1 MSTITSLRIQ
11 SLVQR
16 HPVAAYFVLAYLV
29 TWGGIVLIVG
39 SQGVGR
45 GTITTPQ
52 FMLVWAAM
60 LLGSGGVG
68 LLLTT
73 LLEGRAGLT
82 GLLSGMGRWRVGGS
96 WYAPLLIAPLAVSV
110 VLAVLAQ
117 VSPRFTPGIV
127 TASDKTTPLVLFLV
141 VAFGTFVE
149 ELGWTGFATRRLR
162 GRASFLT
169 QGVMIGLLWGA
180 WHFMGDLTGSRAAYG
195 DLFVPHFLAFWLV
208 PLTAFRV
215 LIVWVYDHTESLL
228 LTQLMHASYSPFLFV
243 LGPAGL
249 SAGEALTYEAAF
261 TAVLCLVTLVVVVL
275 DRRRPVRPFQPRAA

>member
-1 MSTITSLRIQ
+1 MAILLMLRTFI
-11 SLVQR
+11 QR

-29 TWGGIVLIVG
+29 TWGAIVLIVEP
-39 SQGVGR
+39 QGVGR
-45 GTITTPQ
+45 GTITPSQ

-68 LLLTT
+68 LLLTA
-73 LLEGRAGLT
+73 LLEGRAGLKS
-82 GLLSGMGRWRVGGS
+82 LLRGMGRWRVGRW
-96 WYAPLLIAPLAVSV
+96 WYAPLLIAPLAVV
-110 VLAVLAQ
+110 IVLAVLSQ
-117 VSPRFTPGIV
+117 TSPRFTPGII
-127 TASDKTTPLVLFLV
+127 TASDKLSLVILFLV

-162 GRASFLT
+162 GQASCLT
-169 QGVMIGLLWGA
+169 LGLLVGVLWGT

-215 LIVWVYDHTESLL
+215 LIVWVYDHTQSLL

-243 LGPAGL
+243 LGPTGL
-249 SAGEALTYEAAF
+249 SASESLTYEAAF
-261 TAVLCLVTLVVVVL
+261 TVVVCLVTLAVVAL
-275 DRRRPVRPFQPRAA
+275 ERSRHVRPSEARVG

>member
-1 MSTITSLRIQ
+1 MLNLQ
-11 SLVQR
+11 AFVKR
-16 HPVAAYFVLAYLV
+16 HPVATYFALAYLV
-29 TWGGIVLIVG
+29 TWSGIVMIVG
-39 SQGVGR
+39 PQGVGQ

-52 FMLVWAAM
+52 FMLVWVAM
-60 LLGSGGVG
+60 LLGSGGTG
-68 LLLTT
+68 LLLTA
-73 LLEGRAGLT
+73 LLEGRSGLKR
-82 GLLSGMGRWRVGGS
+82 LLSGMGRWRVGGR
-96 WYAPLLIAPLAVSV
+96 WYAPLLITPLAVV
-110 VLAVLAQ
+110 AVLAGLAQ

-127 TASDKTTPLVLFLV
+127 TASDKTTPLVMFLV

-162 GRASFLT
+162 GQASFLT
-169 QGVMIGLLWGA
+169 LGLMVGGLWGA

-228 LTQLMHASYSPFLFV
+228 LTQLMHASYSPVLFV

-249 SAGEALTYEAAF
+249 AATESLTYETAF
-261 TAVLCLVTLVVVVL
+261 TVVLCLVTLAVVGL
-275 DRRRPVRPFQPRAA
+275 ERRRHVGLPQPRAM